1 MENRLR
7 QVRRFRKISQ
17 SELAQ
22 AVGMKQNSI
31 SSLETETYNPT
42 LKHAMMISAAL
53 GCSIYDIWKLDP
65 SDWDGC
71 DPLAGWL
78 GDY

>member
-1 MENRLR
+1 MRNILW
-7 QVRRFRKISQ
+7 QVRRSRKISQ

-22 AVGMKQNSI
+22 IVGMKQNSI
-31 SSLETETYNPT
+31 SSLENQVYNPT
-42 LKHAMMISAAL
+42 LKHAMKIAAAL
-53 GCSIYDIWKLDP
+53 GCSIYDIWQLDP

>member
-1 MENRLR
+1 MRNNLR
-7 QVRRFRKISQ
+7 VLRKHRNISQ

-31 SSLETETYNPT
+31 SSLETEIYNPT
-42 LKHAMMISAAL
+42 LKHAMMIAAAL
-53 GCSIYDIWKLDP
+53 GYSIYDIWKLDP
-65 SDWDGC
+65 ADWDGC